1 MVGKSYLSHTTFD
14 GAHTQMKNEPMDPR
28 DTFAGMGRTYQE
40 KVMQALL
47 QDSLFAD
54 QMLDVLKP
62 QMFEMAYLQEVAESF
77 FEHKKKYK
85 TFPSADVLEV
95 MTTRDQ
101 ELDRELVLQIREY
114 LARTKEQPLNGDTGY
129 IQDSSLDFCKKQTM
143 KDALVKAIDKMQE
156 SKFDDISQIIREA
169 LVAGSSRDLG
179 HEYMKGF
186 DVRANRVESKRV
198 PTGWG
203 PLDKVLNGGW
213 ERGTIATFIAPTGAG
228 KSHMLVNAG
237 AAAVAEGF
245 NVLYITL
252 EMADYKI
259 GLRFDS
265 YFSGVELNHIP
276 QYADKVREEAGKR
289 VKGRL
294 FIKEFPTKAATVQ
307 TVRSYLQR
315 LIAIHGF
322 TPDVICLDY
331 ADLLRGARGYAD
343 KRFELEGNYEELR
356 ALAQEFE
363 LCVLTADQ
371 TNRSGLEME
380 VVTIGQIGESYAKAT
395 VCDLIMTVS
404 RTMEDKQ
411 ANSGRLFVAKSRL
424 GRDGMIFP
432 FIMNPATVKVNLLME
447 NTNIGEILSAEKER
461 ADERLSDNFQKFMK
475 ERAKR

>member
-1 MVGKSYLSHTTFD
+1 
-14 GAHTQMKNEPMDPR
+14 MKNEPMDPR
-28 DTFAGMGRTYQE
+28 DTFAQFGRTYQE
-40 KVMQALL
+40 KVLQAMM

-62 QMFEMAYLQEVAESF
+62 KMFDVEYLQEVATAF
-77 FEHKKKYK
+77 FDHKKKFK

-95 MTTRDQ
+95 IVTKDNEIERD
-101 ELDRELVLQIREY
+101 LSLQVKEF
-114 LARTKEQPLNGDTGY
+114 LNRTKEHPLNGDAPY
-129 IQDSSLDFCKKQTM
+129 IQDSSLEFCKKQTM
-143 KDALVKAIDKMQE
+143 KDAIIQAIDKME
-156 SKFDDISQIIREA
+156 ERRYDDISGIIRSA
-169 LVAGSSRDLG
+169 LAAGASRDLG
-179 HEYMKGF
+179 HDYSAGF
-186 DVRANRVESKRV
+186 GQRATRVETKRI
-198 PTGWG
+198 PTGWV

-213 ERGTIATFIAPTGAG
+213 ERGTIGTFIAPTGAG
-228 KSHMLVNAG
+228 KSHFLVNAG

-245 NVLYITL
+245 NVCYITL

-265 YFSGVELNHIP
+265 YYSGVELNHIP
-276 QYADKVREEAGKR
+276 DHASKVEEVAKSK

-307 TVRSYLQR
+307 TIRSYLQR
-315 LIAIHGF
+315 LQAIHEF
-322 TPDVICLDY
+322 TPDLVCIDY

-356 ALAQEFE
+356 ALAQEFKMV
-363 LCVLTADQ
+363 VLTADQ
-371 TNRSGLEME
+371 TNRSGLDME

-411 ANSGRLFVAKSRL
+411 ANTGRLFVAKSRL

-432 FIMNPATVKVNLLME
+432 FLMNPATVKVSMLAE
-447 NTNIGEILSAEKER
+447 NTNIEDVLEESKAKALERVGETY
-461 ADERLSDNFQKFMK
+461 QKFMK
-475 ERAKR
+475 TRKSGDR

>member
-1 MVGKSYLSHTTFD
+1 MS
-14 GAHTQMKNEPMDPR
+14 NEPMDPR

-62 QMFEMAYLQEVAESF
+62 AMFDVDYLQKIADSF
-77 FEHKKKYK
+77 FDHKKKFK

-95 MTTRDQ
+95 MVTRDQ
-101 ELDRELVLQIREY
+101 EIDKELSLQVREY
-114 LARTKEQPLNGDTGY
+114 LARTKEHPLNGDTGY
-129 IQDSSLDFCKKQTM
+129 IQSSSLDFCKKQTM
-143 KDALVKAIDKMQE
+143 KEALIKAIDKMQE
-156 SKFDDISQIIREA
+156 SKFDDISGIIREA
-169 LVAGSSRDLG
+169 LVAGASRDLG
-179 HEYMKGF
+179 HEYMSGF
-186 DVRANRVESKRV
+186 EVRSQRVETKRV
-198 PTGWG
+198 PSGWG

-245 NVLYITL
+245 NVLYCTL

-276 QYADKVREEAGKR
+276 ENAARVREEAEKK

-315 LIAIHGF
+315 LQAIHDF
-322 TPDVICLDY
+322 VPDLLCLDY
-331 ADLLRGARGYAD
+331 ADLLRGARGYSD

-356 ALAQEFE
+356 ALAQEFKM
-363 LCVLTADQ
+363 VVITADQ

-411 ANSGRLFVAKSRL
+411 ANTGRLFVAKSRL

-432 FIMNPATVKVNLLME
+432 FIMNPATVKVSLLAE
-447 NTNIGEILSAEKER
+447 NTNIEDVLQAEKEKSG
-461 ADERLSDNFQKFMK
+461 ERLSDNFQKFMK
-475 ERAKR
+475 TRKGS

>member
-1 MVGKSYLSHTTFD
+1 
-14 GAHTQMKNEPMDPR
+14 MKNEPMDPR

-62 QMFEMAYLQEVAESF
+62 AMFDVDYLQEIAESF
-77 FEHKKKYK
+77 FDHKKKFK
-85 TFPSADVLEV
+85 TFPSADVLEIMV
-95 MTTRDQ
+95 TRDQ
-101 ELDRELVLQIREY
+101 EIDKSLSLQVREY
-114 LARTKEQPLNGDTGY
+114 LARTKEHPLNGDTGY
-129 IQDSSLDFCKKQTM
+129 IQSSSLEFCKKQTM
-143 KDALVKAIDKMQE
+143 KAALIKSIDAMDQMR
-156 SKFDDISQIIREA
+156 FDEIQQFIREA

-179 HEYMKGF
+179 HDYMNGF
-186 DVRANRVESKRV
+186 DFRSQRIETKRI
-198 PTGWG
+198 PSGWA

-245 NVLYITL
+245 NVLYCTL

-276 QYADKVREEAGKR
+276 EHAEKVREEATKR

-315 LIAIHGF
+315 LQAIHGF
-322 TPDVICLDY
+322 TPDLLCLDY

-356 ALAQEFE
+356 ALAQEFKMV
-363 LCVLTADQ
+363 VLTADQ

-411 ANSGRLFVAKSRL
+411 ANTGRLFVAKSRL

-432 FIMNPATVKVNLLME
+432 FIMNPATVKVSLLAE
-447 NTNIGEILSAEKER
+447 NTNIEDILQQEK
-461 ADERLSDNFQKFMK
+461 DKSSERLSENFQKFMK
-475 ERAKR
+475 GRKGS